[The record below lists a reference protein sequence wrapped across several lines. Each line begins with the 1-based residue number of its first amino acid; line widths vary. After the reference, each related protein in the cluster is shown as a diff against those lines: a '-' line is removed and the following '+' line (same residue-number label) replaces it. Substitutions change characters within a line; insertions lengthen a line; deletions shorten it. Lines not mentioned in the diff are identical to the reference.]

1 MPRSE
6 FQNTKICFFFIPKT
20 FTILIHVPKSNSVC
34 TCTSLKSRIS
44 RQLNF
49 VWIEVNPNCLLPEN
63 RQFHLNSEVTNVYS
77 FFEELSDIDLDY
89 GVVCAIPL
97 VDKTLINNI

>member
-1 MPRSE
+1 M
-6 FQNTKICFFFIPKT
+6 T

-34 TCTSLKSRIS
+34 TSLKSRIT

-49 VWIEVNPNCLLPEN
+49 VWIKVNLNCLLPEN
-63 RQFHLNSEVTNVYS
+63 TQFHRNSEVTNVYS
-77 FFEELSDIDLDY
+77 FFEELSDIDLNY

-97 VDKTLINNI
+97 VEKTLINNI